1 MATASREAGQC
12 NIAYRPTTNVRGV
25 SSRATH
31 TVTPRMFFSGLAQYN
46 SRNHT
51 VSTNLRLRWEYD
63 PGNELFV
70 VYTDENDTNAPGF
83 PRVENRAFA
92 VKIDR

>member
-1 MATASREAGQC
+1 MGV
-12 NIAYRPTTNVRGV
+12 IGNV
-25 SSRATH
+25 
-31 TVTPRMFFSGLAQYN
+31 FLADCQDQYN